1 MDEINLDRN
10 KLIQYR
16 EKKSLKF
23 NDSIFFKNTFDK
35 NIENIKYLYKNCFK
49 KTIKEKENNE
59 FKNFNI
65 FVINKMQPNLKMI
78 MVHDFKIPV
87 IYKNSY
93 RKCDNS
99 KCKTCLF
106 SDSSYFIKLTDNF
119 NLPIFDNSNCLTEN
133 CIYFIMCKFCNFFYI
148 GQTVSFKKRLSNHR
162 HNIKCFVPFKDPFCC
177 VAVHFN
183 LKGHYVPNHLRF
195 FIIKKNI
202 AWKEYRLCLES
213 FFINLCK
220 KLGVNLINDYIPP
233 IKTLVKR

>member
-1 MDEINLDRN
+1 MVANLDRN

-106 SDSSYFIKLTDNF
+106 SDSSFFVKLTDNF

-162 HNIKCFVPFKDPFCC
+162 HNIKCFVPFKDHFCC

-183 LKGHYVPNHLRF
+183 LKGH
-195 FIIKKNI
+195 
-202 AWKEYRLCLES
+202 
-213 FFINLCK
+213 
-220 KLGVNLINDYIPP
+220 
-233 IKTLVKR
+233 